1 MWEIK
6 KYNSFKEEKG
16 CLQLKLGSFKSDKQ
30 RKELTKA
37 NSKQQTATPK
47 IKNEWRRRGEEVL
60 TRSQCEQHF
69 DNPSN

>member
-37 NSKQQTATPK
+37 NSKQQ
-47 IKNEWRRRGEEVL
+47 RQR
-60 TRSQCEQHF
+60 
-69 DNPSN
+69 